1 MGQTLRR
8 RQIGRTQLHVSELG
22 LGAASLGNLYNVVS
36 DADARATLA
45 SARAAGITYVD
56 TAPFYGLGLSERR
69 VGDALR
75 GSRNMVVSTKVGRLL
90 RPAAEIIDDRERW
103 GFRSSMPF
111 SPEYDYTFDGILQS
125 WQASLQRLGLAR
137 VDMLYVHDIGKA
149 THGSSHTER
158 FRELTEGGGL
168 RALSKLRADGAIS
181 AVGIGVNEIAVC
193 LDVLREFDIDAV
205 LLAGRYTLLEQDP
218 LDELFPQCAIRGT
231 SIVIGGPYNSG
242 ILATG
247 TRSGRPMH
255 FNYERPSDAIIERV
269 RRIESICDR
278 YDVALA
284 AAALQFP
291 LAHPQVASVI
301 PGVGH
306 ASRIAQ
312 TLELYHSIIPEEFWA
327 ELKKN
332 GLIRSDAPTPSQ
344 RLQRAAN

>member
-1 MGQTLRR
+1 VGQTLRR
-8 RQIGRTQLHVSELG
+8 RRIGQTQLHVSELG
-22 LGAASLGNLYNVVS
+22 LGAASLGNLYNVVT
-36 DADARATLA
+36 DDVAGAMLA
-45 SARAAGITYVD
+45 AACAAGITYVD
-56 TAPFYGLGLSERR
+56 TAPFYGFGLSERR
-69 VGDALR
+69 VGDAVR
-75 GSRNMVVSTKVGRLL
+75 GNRNMVVSTKVGRLL
-90 RPAAEIIDDRERW
+90 RPASDVVDDRERW

-111 SPEYDYTFDGILQS
+111 SPEYDYTFDGVMQS
-125 WQASLQRLGLAR
+125 WQASLQRLGMAR
-137 VDMLYVHDIGKA
+137 VDMLFVHDIGKA

-181 AVGIGVNEIAVC
+181 AVGIGVNEVEVC
-193 LDVLREFDIDAV
+193 LDVLREFELDAV

-218 LDELFPQCAIRGT
+218 LDELFPQCSIRGT

-247 TRSGRPMH
+247 TRSGLPMH
-255 FNYERPSDAIIERV
+255 FNYERPPVSIIERV
-269 RRIESICDR
+269 RGIESICDR
-278 YDVALA
+278 YDVPLA

-312 TLELYHSIIPEEFWA
+312 TLELYRRAIPDVFWD
-327 ELKKN
+327 ELKDA

-344 RLQRAAN
+344 RLQHAAN

>member
-1 MGQTLRR
+1 VGQTLQRR
-8 RQIGRTQLHVSELG
+8 RIGRTQLHVSELG
-22 LGAASLGNLYNVVS
+22 LGAASLGNLYDVVS
-36 DADARATLA
+36 DEEARATLA
-45 SARAAGITYVD
+45 TASAAGVTYVD

-75 GSRNMVVSTKVGRLL
+75 GNRNMVISTKVGRLL
-90 RPAAEIIDDRERW
+90 RPAREVVDDRERW
-103 GFRSSMPF
+103 GFRSAMPF
-111 SPEYDYTFDGILQS
+111 YPEYDYTFDGVMKS
-125 WQASLQRLGLAR
+125 WHASLQRLGMAR

-168 RALSKLRADGAIS
+168 QALSKLRADGAIS

-193 LDVLREFDIDAV
+193 LNVLREFDLDAV

-218 LDELFPQCAIRGT
+218 LDELFPQCATRGT

-247 TRSGRPMH
+247 TRSGMPLH
-255 FNYERPSDAIIERV
+255 FNYERPPDSIIERV

-278 YDVALA
+278 YDVPLA

-291 LAHPQVASVI
+291 SAHPQVASVI

-306 ASRIAQ
+306 ASRVTQ
-312 TLELYHSIIPEEFWA
+312 TLELYGRAIPEEFWA
-327 ELKKN
+327 ELKDT

-344 RLQRAAN
+344 RLRHVAH